1 MRILRAA
8 SPAQAVRAVL
18 TGVGRLVLAAD
29 RLRAARDGAAEAGN
43 GELTAPQRFR
53 SLDQTGNVRL
63 ISDDD
68 PAPAKPGPAE
78 PEPTEPGTA
87 ESETAEPGLA
97 EPELAES
104 QPAEPELAEPEL
116 AEAELPVP
124 NYGALS
130 LASLRARLRGL
141 DAGQLR
147 VLAGYE
153 RSHAARPEV
162 LGMFERR
169 MAKLAGMED

>member
-1 MRILRAA
+1 MRILRVA
-8 SPAQAVRAVL
+8 SPAQAMRAVL

-78 PEPTEPGTA
+78 PEP
-87 ESETAEPGLA
+87 A

-153 RSHAARPEV
+153 RTHAARPEV

>member
-43 GELTAPQRFR
+43 GELTTPQRFR

-68 PAPAKPGPAE
+68 PAPTKPEPAE
-78 PEPTEPGTA
+78 PEP
-87 ESETAEPGLA
+87 A

>member
-78 PEPTEPGTA
+78 PEP
-87 ESETAEPGLA
+87 A